1 MHCCLSGAFC
11 FWEALLFIPSQQKL
25 AFYQYIDSLRGITTY
40 FSDYFLCAAPFSP
53 SQSSSHYSDGI
64 VQPPQHSLLN
74 QYRISKHSCTTEA
87 EERPI
92 KSRSGKVQYRAP
104 SPHSAY
110 GYFLQEKTFSA
121 WEKFT
126 SWWIALTFLL
136 ILVTPESGF
145 RGVGG
150 LGPITL
156 LAFLTKELVVWF
168 SVIGYSIFS
177 SILIVYKFFKLKKSG
192 AGE

>member
-1 MHCCLSGAFC
+1 MVGSFILASIFLLSVYYINTQCKTRVVICSDFTEYL
-11 FWEALLFIPSQQKL
+11 WMYTFIFVPVFVLSFV
-25 AFYQYIDSLRGITTY
+25 A
-40 FSDYFLCAAPFSP
+40 
-53 SQSSSHYSDGI
+53 
-64 VQPPQHSLLN
+64 
-74 QYRISKHSCTTEA
+74 
-87 EERPI
+87 
-92 KSRSGKVQYRAP
+92 
-104 SPHSAY
+104 
-110 GYFLQEKTFSA
+110 YFLQEKTFSA

-156 LAFLTKELVVWF
+156 LAFFTKELAVWF
-168 SVIGYSIFS
+168 SVIGYSAFS
-177 SILIVYKFFKLKKSG
+177 TILIAYKFFQLKKSG